1 MTFSHVNLLH
11 SLVIYSSV
19 FGNLTLDV
27 HHCSLFLWLSCSKI
41 LSSSITIKS
50 ICKSSLPTV
59 MDIICLFIYVLYLS
73 WFFFFFVVTLDYKAL
88 TMLIK
93 RKDNGTESVETLC
106 QRGLDTECCIF
117 CKVIRVGYYYR
128 TSRIR
133 IPHYRVV
140 TYMYTV

>member
-73 WFFFFFVVTLDYKAL
+73 CFFFFFFFAVTLDYKAL

-93 RKDNGTESVETLC
+93 RKDNGTESVETLSKGSGHRMLYFL
-106 QRGLDTECCIF
+106 QSYQGGLLLNSLF
-117 CKVIRVGYYYR
+117 RQ
-128 TSRIR
+128 
-133 IPHYRVV
+133 
-140 TYMYTV
+140 TYFMFFYMH